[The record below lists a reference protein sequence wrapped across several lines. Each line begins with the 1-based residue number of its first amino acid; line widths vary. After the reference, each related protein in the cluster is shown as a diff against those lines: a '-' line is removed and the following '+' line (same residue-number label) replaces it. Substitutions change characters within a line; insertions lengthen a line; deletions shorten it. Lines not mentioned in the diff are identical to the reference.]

1 MAIWFCIPTSNMWS
15 SCWSAATC
23 SVGFGFW
30 PLLKGILC
38 YLILVLI
45 CNSLMTSD
53 VEDYFICLL
62 SIHISSFIIGLF
74 GIFAQ
79 FWSRVFLFC
88 YCWVLN
94 FLIHFRYKSLMRYV
108 FDKYFLLFYGLS
120 FFLLLTIS
128 SSSVHCFPLFNFIDF
143 CPSFYFFPSVGFRPK
158 LLLFLQFPKVHT

>member
-1 MAIWFCIPTSNMWS
+1 MAIWFCIPTSNTWS

-30 PLLKGILC
+30 PLLKGILW
-38 YLILVLI
+38 YLI
-45 CNSLMTSD
+45 D

-74 GIFAQ
+74 GIFTQ
-79 FWSRVFLFC
+79 FWSWVFLFC
-88 YCWVLN
+88 YFGVLN
-94 FLIHFRYKSLMRYV
+94 FLIHFRYKSLMRHV
-108 FDKYFLLFYGLS
+108 FDKYFLLVCGLS

-128 SSSVHCFPLFNFIDF
+128 SSSLHCFPISNFIDF
-143 CPSFYFFPSVGFRPK
+143 CPSFYFFSSVGFRPK